1 MSSEGTDARSESP
14 DTNETAN
21 ETEPDTLTHV
31 PVEKAAAVAE
41 ALVDFEIDP
50 NYKKWPR
57 LDPDARYKRD
67 QLDIRQELR
76 VDQEIDLPDYSGPFK
91 SDLRFTDFTRE
102 QLVRM
107 LTMCDEYRR
116 VWVGA
121 WLDEVENY
129 FGRRERITIEWIAWR
144 DVLAPSLE
152 TMLREFLPE
161 WLADQRLLVAGLG
174 RFEGDPP
181 EADADLGIDYSVP
194 FAPGTDFVDLPK
206 EQLVMMLLG
215 SHEYIL
221 ACNQAVAMQVV
232 IRHSLDEMFA
242 ISWDIWSAKV
252 LPAVMDLKA
261 RHMGISGNDV
271 AAFMKDLQIDPSA
284 FPGKKF
290 DLVFEMPEPD
300 VGVMTFNKC
309 AAPTM
314 WEALGRE
321 DILEKGCHMTC
332 PASIE
337 ETAKLYNPNMKMDV
351 LAIPPRVDADH
362 VCCRWQLSMRSPD
375 DPEYVPVAGD
385 PQPAH

>member
-1 MSSEGTDARSESP
+1 MTGDDAMTQGS
-14 DTNETAN
+14 NE
-21 ETEPDTLTHV
+21 LTHV
-31 PVEKAAAVAE
+31 PAEKAPAVAK
-41 ALVDFEIDP
+41 ALVGFEIDP
-50 NYKKWPR
+50 NFKKWPV
-57 LDPDARYKRD
+57 LDPDVRYKRGK
-67 QLDIRQELR
+67 LDIRQELK
-76 VDQEIDLPDYSGPFK
+76 VDPAIGLPDYSGPFK
-91 SDLRFTDFTRE
+91 PDLRFTDFSRE

-107 LTMCDEYRR
+107 LEMCNDYRA

-129 FGRRERITIEWIAWR
+129 FGRQERLDIEWIAWR
-144 DVLAPSLE
+144 DVLGPSLIPMMQE
-152 TMLREFLPE
+152 YLPE
-161 WLADQRLLVAGLG
+161 GILDTRTAAIDLG
-174 RFEGDPP
+174 RFVGERPAG
-181 EADADLGIDYSVP
+181 EEDLQIDYSIA
-194 FAPGTDFVDLPK
+194 FAPRPEFTDLPK
-206 EQLVMMLLG
+206 EELVTMLLG

-232 IRHSLDEMFA
+232 IRHSLDEMYS

-261 RHMGISGNDV
+261 RHMRMSGNDV
-271 AAFMKDLQIDPSA
+271 AAFMKDLQIDASA

-290 DLVFEMPEPD
+290 DLTFEMPEPD
-300 VGVMTFNKC
+300 VGVMTFNRC

-351 LAIPPRVDADH
+351 LAIPPRVDDTQ
-362 VCCRWQLSMRSPD
+362 VCCKWQLSMRTPD
-375 DPEYVPVAGD
+375 DPEYVRVELTSKA
-385 PQPAH
+385 

>member
-1 MSSEGTDARSESP
+1 MSQKDQDARTGSQL
-14 DTNETAN
+14 AN
-21 ETEPDTLTHV
+21 DEDATGPNAFSHV
-31 PVEKAAAVAE
+31 PVQKAAAVGE

-50 NYKKWPR
+50 NFKKWPV
-57 LDPDARYKRD
+57 LDPDVHYRRE
-67 QLDIRQELR
+67 QLDIRQELTAAQD
-76 VDQEIDLPDYSGPFK
+76 VNLPDYSGPFK
-91 SDLRFTDFTRE
+91 SDLRFIDFSPE

-107 LTMCDEYRR
+107 LAMCDEYRE

-121 WLDEVENY
+121 WLDEVQNY
-129 FGRRERITIEWIAWR
+129 FGRWERLTIEWIAWR
-144 DVLAPSLE
+144 DVLAPGLE
-152 TMLREFLPE
+152 GMLREFLPAA
-161 WLADQRLLVAGLG
+161 LAEQRLAAAHLDRFVGEPPAG
-174 RFEGDPP
+174 
-181 EADADLGIDYSVP
+181 DADLGIDYSVP
-194 FAPGTDFVDLPK
+194 FAPQPDSVELPK
-206 EQLVMMLLG
+206 EQLVQMLLG

-232 IRHSLDEMFA
+232 IRHSLDEMFS

-252 LPAVMDLKA
+252 LPSVMKLKA

-284 FPGKKF
+284 YPGKKF

-309 AAPTM
+309 AAPMM

-351 LAIPPRVDADH
+351 LAIPPRVDDGH

-375 DPEYVPVAGD
+375 DPEYVPVTVNRKRTSD
-385 PQPAH
+385 

>member
-1 MSSEGTDARSESP
+1 MHR
-14 DTNETAN
+14 AN
-21 ETEPDTLTHV
+21 EDAMSHIPA
-31 PVEKAAAVAE
+31 EKAAAVAD
-41 ALVDFEIDP
+41 ALLDFKIDP
-50 NYKKWPR
+50 SFKKWPV
-57 LDPDARYKRD
+57 LEPDVHYERD
-67 QLDIRQELR
+67 KLDIRQELV
-76 VDQEIDLPDYSGPFK
+76 VDPNLDLPDYSGPFK
-91 SDLRFTDFTRE
+91 SDLRFTDFSSE

-107 LTMCDEYRR
+107 LVMCDEYRQ

-121 WLDEVENY
+121 WLDEVEQN
-129 FGRRERITIEWIAWR
+129 FGRRERIVIEWIAWR
-144 DVLAPSLE
+144 DVLAPSME
-152 TMLREFLPE
+152 AMLREFLPAS
-161 WLADQRLLVAGLG
+161 LVDQRLVAADLS
-174 RFEGDPP
+174 RFVADPP
-181 EADADLGIDYSVP
+181 ESDSDLGIDYGVP
-194 FAPGTDFVDLPK
+194 FAPHEDFVDLPK
-206 EQLVMMLLG
+206 EELVAMLLG

-232 IRHSLDEMFA
+232 IRHSLDEMFQ

-252 LPAVMDLKA
+252 LPAVKGLKA

-309 AAPTM
+309 AAPMM

-351 LAIPPRVDADH
+351 LAIPPRVDDGH

-375 DPEYVPVAGD
+375 DPEYVPVSLTRKPEVG
-385 PQPAH
+385 